1 MNLPSEHR
9 LAAGRGLP
17 PHDVQIHDWDR
28 MTSAIMGGYRNAM
41 KLTLDADPRVNLFR
55 SYANGEVRVGEQ
67 VIRHSCI
74 VTADAL
80 DASWPPRS
88 VEDLAESHLEALFAL
103 APQLVLL
110 GTGATQKFPPANIRA
125 AFAQRR
131 IGLEV
136 MDVGAACRTF
146 NLLVQE
152 GRRVAAAL
160 LLA

>member
-1 MNLPSEHR
+1 MNLSREQG
-9 LAAGRGLP
+9 LAARRGLS
-17 PHDVQIHDWDR
+17 PHDVQIHDGDR

-67 VIRHSCI
+67 VIRSSCI

-80 DASWPPRS
+80 DASWAPRS
-88 VEDLAESHLEALFAL
+88 VDALTESDLEAIFAL

-110 GTGATQKFPPANIRA
+110 GTGATQKFPTANIRA
-125 AFAQRR
+125 AFTQRR

-146 NLLVQE
+146 NVLAQE

>member
-1 MNLPSEHR
+1 
-9 LAAGRGLP
+9 
-17 PHDVQIHDWDR
+17 
-28 MTSAIMGGYRNAM
+28 MTSVFMVGYRKAM

-55 SYANGEVRVGEQ
+55 SYGNGEVRVGEQ
-67 VIRHSCI
+67 VIRSSCI
-74 VTADAL
+74 VTSDAL
-80 DASWPPRS
+80 DASWPPRR
-88 VEDLAESHLEALFAL
+88 VEDLTPQHLEAMFAL
-103 APQLVLL
+103 TPQIVLL
-110 GTGATQKFPPANIRA
+110 GTGATQKFPAAEIRG

>member
-1 MNLPSEHR
+1 M
-9 LAAGRGLP
+9 GR
-17 PHDVQIHDWDR
+17 
-28 MTSAIMGGYRNAM
+28 YRNAM

-67 VIRHSCI
+67 ILRSSCI
-74 VTADAL
+74 VMADAL

-88 VEDLAESHLEALFAL
+88 VEELSAAHLEAIFRLQ
-103 APQLVLL
+103 PQLVLL
-110 GTGATQKFPPANIRA
+110 GTGATQRFPAAAIRG

-136 MDVGAACRTF
+136 MDLGAACRTF

-152 GRRVAAAL
+152 GRRVAAAV

>member
-1 MNLPSEHR
+1 
-9 LAAGRGLP
+9 
-17 PHDVQIHDWDR
+17 
-28 MTSAIMGGYRNAM
+28 MGGYRNAM

-55 SYANGEVRVGEQ
+55 SYADGEVRVGER
-67 VIRHSCI
+67 VIRGSCI

-80 DASWPPRS
+80 EVSWPPRS
-88 VEDLAESHLEALFAL
+88 VEELTEAHLEAIFRLT
-103 APQLVLL
+103 PQIVLL
-110 GTGATQKFPPANIRA
+110 GTGATQKFPPGVIRG
-125 AFAQRR
+125 AFAQKR

>member
-1 MNLPSEHR
+1 
-9 LAAGRGLP
+9 
-17 PHDVQIHDWDR
+17 
-28 MTSAIMGGYRNAM
+28 MGGYRNAM

-55 SYANGEVRVGEQ
+55 SYANGEVRVGGQ
-67 VIRHSCI
+67 VIRGSCI

-80 DASWPPRS
+80 ETSWPPRS
-88 VEDLAESHLEALFAL
+88 VEELTQAHLEAVFRFT
-103 APQLVLL
+103 PQIVLL
-110 GTGATQKFPPANIRA
+110 GTGATQKFPPAVIRG
-125 AFAQRR
+125 AFAQKR

>member
-1 MNLPSEHR
+1 
-9 LAAGRGLP
+9 
-17 PHDVQIHDWDR
+17 
-28 MTSAIMGGYRNAM
+28 MTSAIMVRYRNAM
-41 KLTLDADPRVNLFR
+41 RLTLDADPGLNLFR
-55 SYANGEVRVGEQ
+55 SYANGEVRVGQQ
-67 VIRHSCI
+67 VIRNSCI
-74 VTADAL
+74 VTASAL
-80 DASWPPRS
+80 EASWPPRS
-88 VEDLAESHLEALFAL
+88 VEELTEAHLEAIFAL
-103 APQLVLL
+103 TPQLVLL
-110 GTGATQKFPPANIRA
+110 GTGATQKFPAAAIRG